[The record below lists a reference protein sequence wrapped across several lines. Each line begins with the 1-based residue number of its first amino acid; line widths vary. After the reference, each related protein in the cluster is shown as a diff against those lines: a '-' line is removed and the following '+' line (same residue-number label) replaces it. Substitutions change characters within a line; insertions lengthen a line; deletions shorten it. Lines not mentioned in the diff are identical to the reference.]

1 MRYASKLKLYATLLG
16 LVLAWPAAAQLKS
29 HVVSSEDLEYGPVLF
44 EFYQQDYFY
53 GLVEDAT
60 LAASGNRVAGS
71 NSARLLGGSMMLRYA
86 LPEQAEA
93 IFTRLLSNTKS
104 SDIRNRAWYHLA
116 RLYYNRSDRTNA
128 NRALGQI
135 TGELPRDLHVDYHYL
150 ASLIK
155 NDGSHLQSVSEA
167 ALLYA
172 DESPEYS
179 YLLFNLAVT
188 QLRGG
193 NVFEAVM
200 KLEQLAGYSGTNR
213 EMLALADR
221 AKHGLSQMATQA
233 KDLPRA
239 WRYLTGIRT
248 TGLYSNR
255 ALLSYAWTAINMK
268 LFQEAIPALQILD
281 QRSIAIPE
289 VQEGKVL
296 LAHLYEQEGSP
307 RKALKS
313 NVLAEKAFKQG
324 LADLSEARRIIAM
337 RDVPREFIENLE
349 SIMDETD
356 WYSAHASVD
365 YRKLTPFLIDL
376 MASHPFNETLK
387 DLIALYALE
396 DNLNYWLSQT
406 SEHQLVLANSADK
419 SVETDMAELLARS
432 EGINERLRDQKTEIQ
447 LLTLTLEDEERERF
461 DVLIENAE
469 HDLVILEDKIRQLR
483 KDKKAYVQ
491 PKGHK
496 SLVKAN
502 HQRITKQ
509 LSITQR
515 YIASLEPVVR
525 KLVRVELDK
534 HEERMRYYWAQ
545 SRLAKAR
552 LFDSTL
558 LQLENNKAPA
568 ESQR

>member
-193 NVFEAVM
+193 ECV
-200 KLEQLAGYSGTNR
+200 
-213 EMLALADR
+213 
-221 AKHGLSQMATQA
+221 
-233 KDLPRA
+233 
-239 WRYLTGIRT
+239 
-248 TGLYSNR
+248 
-255 ALLSYAWTAINMK
+255 
-268 LFQEAIPALQILD
+268 
-281 QRSIAIPE
+281 
-289 VQEGKVL
+289 
-296 LAHLYEQEGSP
+296 
-307 RKALKS
+307 
-313 NVLAEKAFKQG
+313 
-324 LADLSEARRIIAM
+324 
-337 RDVPREFIENLE
+337 
-349 SIMDETD
+349 
-356 WYSAHASVD
+356 
-365 YRKLTPFLIDL
+365 
-376 MASHPFNETLK
+376 
-387 DLIALYALE
+387 
-396 DNLNYWLSQT
+396 
-406 SEHQLVLANSADK
+406 
-419 SVETDMAELLARS
+419 
-432 EGINERLRDQKTEIQ
+432 
-447 LLTLTLEDEERERF
+447 
-461 DVLIENAE
+461 
-469 HDLVILEDKIRQLR
+469 
-483 KDKKAYVQ
+483 
-491 PKGHK
+491 
-496 SLVKAN
+496 
-502 HQRITKQ
+502 
-509 LSITQR
+509 
-515 YIASLEPVVR
+515 
-525 KLVRVELDK
+525 
-534 HEERMRYYWAQ
+534 
-545 SRLAKAR
+545 
-552 LFDSTL
+552 
-558 LQLENNKAPA
+558 
-568 ESQR
+568 